1 MIVQFVDANRAE
13 FGVEPV
19 CCALQVAPSTY
30 WTAKRR
36 PPSAR
41 ALRDARMM
49 PVLLA
54 LWQANYS
61 VYGARK
67 LWVAA
72 RRAGHDIGRDQV
84 ARLMKQLG
92 IRGVKRAK
100 KVRTTRADPAAERP
114 ADLVERDFTA
124 EGPNQ
129 LWVAD
134 LTHVATWSG
143 VAYACFITDAFSRR
157 IVGLAGSVEH
167 AHPDGPRRARNG
179 PLEPRRTPGRTRRA
193 RRRRQPVHQH
203 PLRRAA
209 RRHRRRPVSRVG
221 RRLLRQRARES
232 VNGLFKTELIRGPSQ
247 GPWRTVDDVEL
258 ATLGWV
264 HWWNTHRIHGYLDD
278 LSPDQF
284 ETAYAAAKTDHDRTE
299 NQNNQPAQNPG

>member
-1 MIVQFVDANRAE
+1 MRCRWLRPRT
-13 FGVEPV
+13 G
-19 CCALQVAPSTY
+19 
-30 WTAKRR
+30 
-36 PPSAR
+36 PPSAGR
-41 ALRDARMM
+41 RRRGALRDARMM

-157 IVGLAGSVEH
+157 IVGWRVASNMRTQTVLDALEMARWNRGARLEGLVAHADAGSQFTSIRYGERLDDIGAV
-167 AHPDGPRRARNG
+167 P
-179 PLEPRRTPGRTRRA
+179 
-193 RRRRQPVHQH
+193 
-203 PLRRAA
+203 
-209 RRHRRRPVSRVG
+209 SVG
-221 RRLLRQRARES
+221 SVGDSYDNALAES